1 MKKLFILV
9 AIFTAVAGMAQS
21 VGINA
26 DGSVANASAI
36 LDLKSTTQGF
46 LPPRMTTT
54 QRDAITA
61 PAAGLVIY
69 CTKCGI
75 NGELQVYDGTAWTN
89 MIADMFEPL
98 TLSIGDLHQGGVIA
112 YILQPGETGYDAN
125 FIKGIVAAASDEID
139 IYNWTDAVA
148 AANNKTTNG
157 YTDWYLPSKDELN
170 QLYINRVAIGGFDV
184 IGTEPFY
191 TPSYWSSTEVYG
203 NVWLQVFSTGGTSQN
218 IKTTEAN
225 VRAVRQFSIP
235 KNTLNVN
242 GIQTITGSLL
252 VTGSVNIDN
261 VIKLAPVTNFPN
273 GQAGMLVASASY
285 GKTNLYMYDGSDW
298 KWLVTGSIA

>member
-1 MKKLFILV
+1 MVSIDS
-9 AIFTAVAGMAQS
+9 ANGIFFNQ
-21 VGINA
+21 I
-26 DGSVANASAI
+26 
-36 LDLKSTTQGF
+36 
-46 LPPRMTTT
+46 PP
-54 QRDAITA
+54 
-61 PAAGLVIY
+61 
-69 CTKCGI
+69 
-75 NGELQVYDGTAWTN
+75 
-89 MIADMFEPL
+89 
-98 TLSIGDLHQGGVIA
+98 SIGQVLAGGKVA
-112 YILQPGETGYDAN
+112 YILTSSDAGYDSTL
-125 FIKGIVAAASDEID
+125 IKGIVAAEADEAGGSINWYAATASID
-139 IYNWTDAVA
+139 
-148 AANNKTTNG
+148 NKTTNG

-218 IKTTEAN
+218 IKTNEAN

-285 GKTNLYMYDGSDW
+285 GKTNLYVYDGSNW